1 MKLLCIGDSLTYGY
15 DVLPKERWTTL
26 VSSSIDIEIDNKGQC
41 GDTTAGMVFRL
52 HRLDLVG
59 YDAFFV
65 MGGSNDIL
73 LDKDF
78 SSVCRNMENMV
89 SLLKSQDE
97 PVYIGI
103 PPLTKP
109 ESAYYG
115 WQEAGAVK
123 GHNEILRR
131 YRQWLLDYSAKMD
144 CTIIDFYQALQD
156 GEGKSGEHLYADGVH
171 PNAEGYALFAETVLK
186 VLAANA

>member
-1 MKLLCIGDSLTYGY
+1 MKILCLGDSLTYGY
-15 DVLPKERWTTL
+15 DVLPGERWTTL
-26 VSSSIDIEIDNKGQC
+26 VAADGRIQIDNRGQC

-52 HRLDLVG
+52 HQIDIVG
-59 YDAFFV
+59 YDAFFI

-78 SSVCRNMENMV
+78 SSVCRNIERMV
-89 SLLKSQDE
+89 SLLKSQEE

-115 WQEAGAVK
+115 WQDAGDVNR
-123 GHNEILRR
+123 HNEILRR
-131 YRQWLLDYSAKMD
+131 YRQWLLDYSANTG
-144 CTIIDFYQALQD
+144 CAAIDFYQALQD
-156 GEGKSGEHLYADGVH
+156 GEGTSGTNLYADGVH
-171 PNAEGYALFAETVLK
+171 PNAEGYAVFAKEALRVF
-186 VLAANA
+186 LAKA